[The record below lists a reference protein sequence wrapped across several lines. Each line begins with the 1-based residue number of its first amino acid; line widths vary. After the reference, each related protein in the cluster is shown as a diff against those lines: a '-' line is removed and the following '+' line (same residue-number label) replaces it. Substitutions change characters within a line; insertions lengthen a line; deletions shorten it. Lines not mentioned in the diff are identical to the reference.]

1 MKFLMWKTLLIS
13 LLLSVCA
20 VNANAEEEFK
30 CGEYAVEGAV
40 KKVGEKFVL
49 KLYEGT
55 MSEVTLDLADDLAE
69 GSEIYLNK
77 PVTIKGKM
85 FAPVKEYRGRLESL
99 LSEIEVKALRAPGRP
114 YSDRFMRDDIKER
127 VPDPLHPD
135 LDSSIK
141 LVKSTA
147 CPGAKK

>member
-1 MKFLMWKTLLIS
+1 MKFLLWKTLFIS
-13 LLLSVCA
+13 LLLSA
-20 VNANAEEEFK
+20 FSFANAEEFK
-30 CGEYAVEGAV
+30 CGEYVIDGVV
-40 KKVGEKFVL
+40 KKVSDKIVL

-55 MSEVTLDLADDLAE
+55 MSEVTLDLAEDLSE

-77 PVTIKGKM
+77 PVTLKGKM
-85 FAPVKEYRGRLESL
+85 FAAVKEYRGKVESL
-99 LSEIEVKALRAPGRP
+99 LSEKEIKALRAPGRP

-135 LDSSIK
+135 LDSGIK

-147 CPGAKK
+147 CPAAKK